1 MGDAMGFTDI
11 TYEKRNGIA
20 VITFVREES
29 RNAVRHQ
36 TWMDLKGAL
45 GLCREDQE
53 VRAVVITGRGKAFS
67 AGADLAEMG
76 EILGGQVDL
85 FKVREGLL
93 EIQAI
98 TEAMIGLPKPIVAAL
113 NGYAVGAGA
122 EIAIASDIRIASE
135 KATFEFAE
143 VKVGL
148 FETNGVTY
156 LLPRIV
162 GHGRARELMLTGRR
176 IDAVEAYSIGLVS
189 RVVSAESLMD
199 EALKTAEQMA
209 QNAPVSMALVK
220 ECLNKSGEIA
230 LSDALVYE
238 TEAMMACAMTADARE
253 GAMAFIEKR
262 KPLYKGR

>member
-1 MGDAMGFTDI
+1 MGFVDI
-11 TYEKRNGIA
+11 VYEKKGGVAYIIFTRQEA
-20 VITFVREES
+20 

-45 GLCREDQE
+45 QLCREDGE
-53 VRAVVITGRGKAFS
+53 VRAVVVTGRGKAFS

-85 FKVREGLL
+85 FRVREGLL

-98 TEAMIGLPKPIVAAL
+98 TEAMIGLKKPIVAAL

-156 LLPRIV
+156 LLPRII
-162 GHGRARELMLTGRR
+162 GLGRAKELMLTGRR
-176 IDAVEAYSIGLVS
+176 IDAMEAYAIGLVS
-189 RVVSAESLMD
+189 KVVAPDLLMN
-199 EALKTAEQMA
+199 EATTVALGMA
-209 QNAPVSMALVK
+209 GNAPIPMALVK

-253 GAMAFIEKR
+253 GAMAFMEKR
-262 KPLYKGR
+262 KPSYKGR

>member
-1 MGDAMGFTDI
+1 M
-11 TYEKRNGIA
+11 IA
-20 VITFVREES
+20 
-29 RNAVRHQ
+29 
-36 TWMDLKGAL
+36 
-45 GLCREDQE
+45 
-53 VRAVVITGRGKAFS
+53 
-67 AGADLAEMG
+67 
-76 EILGGQVDL
+76 
-85 FKVREGLL
+85 
-93 EIQAI
+93 
-98 TEAMIGLPKPIVAAL
+98 LPKPIVAAL

-135 KATFEFAE
+135 RATFEFAE
-143 VKVGL
+143 VRVGL

-176 IDAVEAYSIGLVS
+176 IDAAEACAIGLVS
-189 RVVSAESLMD
+189 RVVSPESLMD
-199 EALKTAEQMA
+199 EALTTAENMGR
-209 QNAPVSMALVK
+209 NAPVSMALVK

>member
-1 MGDAMGFTDI
+1 MEFTDI
-11 TYEKRNGIA
+11 TYEKRNGVA
-20 VITFVREES
+20 VITFTREEA

-36 TWMDLKGAL
+36 TWIDLKGAL
-45 GLCREDQE
+45 ELCRQDAE

-76 EILGGQVDL
+76 QILGGQIDL

-98 TEAMIGLPKPIVAAL
+98 TEAMIGLAKPILAAL

-122 EIAIASDIRIASE
+122 EIAIASDIRIVSQ

-143 VKVGL
+143 VRVGL

-156 LLPRIV
+156 LLPRII

-176 IDAVEAYSIGLVS
+176 IDAEEALAIGLVS
-189 RVVSAESLMD
+189 KVVKPESLMD
-199 EALKTAEQMA
+199 EVLGTAEAMA
-209 QNAPVSMALVK
+209 SNAPVSMALVK
-220 ECLNKSGEIA
+220 ECLNKSGEISLA
-230 LSDALVYE
+230 DALVYE

-253 GAMAFIEKR
+253 GALSFLEKR
-262 KPLYKGR
+262 KPRYRGR